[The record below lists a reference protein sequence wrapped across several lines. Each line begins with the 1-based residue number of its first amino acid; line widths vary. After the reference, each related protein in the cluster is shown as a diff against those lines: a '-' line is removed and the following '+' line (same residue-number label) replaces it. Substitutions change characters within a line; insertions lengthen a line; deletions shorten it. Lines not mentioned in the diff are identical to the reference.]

1 MTPKELTIAIEA
13 FTTKNH
19 RTPTAKELGEVL
31 GDKAEKKKLPLA
43 IARYKK
49 SLVSLTV
56 LDGKVFDKDG
66 NTIWHQASAGSMMP
80 ARFYEDEGQGALIT
94 H

>member
-1 MTPKELTIAIEA
+1 MTPKELDIAIGS
-13 FTTKNH
+13 FTEKNH
-19 RTPTAKELGEVL
+19 KTPTAKELAEVL

-49 SLVSLTV
+49 KLVNLTV
-56 LDGKVFDKDG
+56 LSGKVYDSDGK
-66 NTIWHQASAGSMMP
+66 TIWHQSSAGSMMP